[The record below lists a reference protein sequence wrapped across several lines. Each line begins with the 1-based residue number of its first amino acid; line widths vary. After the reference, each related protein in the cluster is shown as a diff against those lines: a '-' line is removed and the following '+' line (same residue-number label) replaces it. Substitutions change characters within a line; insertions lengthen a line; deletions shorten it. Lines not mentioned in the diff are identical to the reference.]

1 MEKQRWIDVC
11 GKDLYIFRN
20 SYSWKKTVGKSVEYI
35 KSKIQKTHQEKKKK
49 KTVRKK

>member
-1 MEKQRWIDVC
+1 MDRC
-11 GKDLYIFRN
+11 GKALYIFRN

-49 KTVRKK
+49 KSEKEKKRSK